1 MWKKEGLSILN
12 FKLRINN
19 KGEQWDRLKQLIR
32 LAYHLMLVHQLLP
45 GRRLQEI
52 EAAILA
58 AAAPAAYHRDDE
70 TRRIDK
76 NRIARQLLYPTDEIS
91 L

>member
-19 KGEQWDRLKQLIR
+19 KGERWDRLKQLIR
-32 LAYHLMLVHQLLP
+32 LAYHLMLMHHLLP
-45 GRRLQEI
+45 GWGLQEI

-58 AAAPAAYHRDDE
+58 ATAPAALGTFFTLKFELYDLSH
-70 TRRIDK
+70 
-76 NRIARQLLYPTDEIS
+76 LLS
-91 L
+91 LLL